1 MNNVYFKTEDEKRE
15 YVEKIF
21 GMIGPLQLMVSELT
35 SARES
40 GENLENIYAKAENL
54 VHTVQLAN
62 MIYQSTRDSYREENT
77 MLTYGQEKAIIN
89 CLHDTATTLYKGEYE
104 ATEGAWYNLT
114 QYDLYQGDALKKE
127 FIKELQN
134 LDLSQSNGKKPKVR

>member
-89 CLHDTATTLYKGEYE
+89 CHRIRKRIEIISFFLA
-104 ATEGAWYNLT
+104 
-114 QYDLYQGDALKKE
+114 
-127 FIKELQN
+127 
-134 LDLSQSNGKKPKVR
+134 